1 MGDCSPER
9 RSGCGL
15 LGAVFGR
22 PRKSPSP
29 TPVQTSKV
37 QRPNVENDP
46 SNNDHTQGDR
56 VIPRPGPNYKSQPAR
71 QHHPPPTATA
81 TPPRNA
87 EPMHGHVQPRKVP
100 LPGMGLSGELD
111 TMIKDHQRT
120 KGAGN
125 LVRASSGN
133 VMLHS
138 NLGNLRQP
146 HDAIASNEQTLAVNG
161 NFSRRNE
168 VPAKKNEKPDV
179 FCRALSTRMD
189 PEELKILGNEHYKN
203 GSFAEALSLYEAA
216 ISVDPNK
223 ASYRSNKS
231 AALTA
236 MGKLLEAA
244 LECREAIRIDP
255 YYQRAHNRL
264 ATLYVRLGDP
274 EKGLYHFKQAGP
286 DADPD
291 AMNRAAKVQNHLNKC
306 TEAKRQHDWTTLL
319 KEIALATSAGADS
332 APLIFAL
339 KAEALLKL
347 NRHQEAVQAMADGPD
362 FDSEECIKFFGPIA
376 SASLLVMQA
385 QVGIAEGRFD
395 DAWGAAEGAC
405 RLDPNNKEASSATR
419 RARAL
424 SAARSKGNDHF
435 KAGRYEEAR
444 GAYGEGLEHAPYNA
458 LLLCNRAACEAKLNH
473 YNKAVDDCNAALSIR
488 PGYSKAR
495 LRRADCYAKMG
506 NWGACLQDCQVLVKE
521 NPNDGEAAKLLDEAK
536 SRLE

>member
-22 PRKSPSP
+22 PKKSPSP
-29 TPVQTSKV
+29 TPVQTSKA
-37 QRPNVENDP
+37 QRPNVKNDP
-46 SNNDHTQGDR
+46 SNDQTQGDR
-56 VIPRPGPNYKSQPAR
+56 VIPRPGPNYKSTPVR
-71 QHHPPPTATA
+71 QHHPPQTA
-81 TPPRNA
+81 TPPRNVESMQA
-87 EPMHGHVQPRKVP
+87 RKVP

-111 TMIKDHQRT
+111 TMIKDHQRV

-138 NLGNLRQP
+138 NLGNLRKP
-146 HDAIASNEQTLAVNG
+146 HDAIEQTLLG
-161 NFSRRNE
+161 NRNYARRNDAPQK
-168 VPAKKNEKPDV
+168 PAKKGEKSDV

-203 GSFAEALSLYEAA
+203 GDFAEALSLYEAA

-255 YYQRAHNRL
+255 FYQRAHNRL

-274 EKGLYHFKQAGP
+274 EKGLYHFKQAGSE
-286 DADPD
+286 ADPD
-291 AMNRAAKVQNHLNKC
+291 AMNRATKVQSHLNKC

-319 KEIALATSAGADS
+319 KEIALATSVGADS

-347 NRHQEAVQAMADGPD
+347 NRHQEAIQAMADNPD
-362 FDSEECIKFFGPIA
+362 FDTEECTKFFGPIA

-385 QVGIAEGRFD
+385 RVGMAEGRFD
-395 DAWGAAEGAC
+395 DAWAAAEGAC
-405 RLDPNNKEASSATR
+405 RLDPNNKEASIATR
-419 RARAL
+419 RAQAL

-473 YNKAVDDCNAALSIR
+473 YNKAVEDCNAALSIR

-495 LRRADCYAKMG
+495 LRRADCFAKMG
-506 NWGACLQDCQVLVKE
+506 NWGACLQDCQVLVRE
-521 NPNDGEAAKLLDEAK
+521 NPNDGEAAKLLDKAK